1 MKKKNLLMLFI
12 GILIIASGILLVI
25 FNNKDNNEN
34 TNNNSL
40 VKKYITFNI
49 PKNINVET
57 AFVENNNYLI
67 ITLTNNTNENIVK
80 AILDVTINSNKEQKD
95 VNLLPIGNKAMFRIV
110 IPSDLTKKIEKEKI
124 SINLN
129 VIEKGNDFNFIDV
142 SKITKEKPFIEVI
155 DNDTI
160 IKLEGKNKTE
170 YDINALIG
178 FVLLYNNNKIVGA
191 KDFRVEDLNNNDI
204 FSTSLTIP
212 KIVIPSTE
220 LAPDKINYG
229 QVNYEK
235 IEVYYTYA
243 Y

>member
-170 YDINALIG
+170 YDINALMG

-191 KDFRVEDLNNNDI
+191 KDFRVENVNNNDI